1 MKVNSVVLFLP
12 CLGTFCDCIPTLQV
26 LVSAPDPPCT
36 RKKKRKES
44 AEEGLVQ
51 LTQNNLQ
58 SAEFQR
64 VESDWLIG
72 N

>member
-1 MKVNSVVLFLP
+1 MV
-12 CLGTFCDCIPTLQV
+12 
-26 LVSAPDPPCT
+26 VSAPDPPCA

-51 LTQNNLQ
+51 LIQNNLQ